1 MLLFPS
7 KVRTLKV
14 FKTNFENA
22 ISWKEEELQY
32 YASNKGYSQL
42 NLWLFQV
49 RIKTLI
55 YRREDITAKK
65 KRNSRNILLEEQD
78 KNNLVT
84 CFMMYI
90 LKRQSC
96 ETPPLTF
103 LLHLLIS
110 PVSLAKLPEIF
121 SKCPYMNRETKDLYS
136 TSM

>member
-1 MLLFPS
+1 MTVS
-7 KVRTLKV
+7 GKNKN
-14 FKTNFENA
+14 TNIQEGRYN
-22 ISWKEEELQY
+22 S
-32 YASNKGYSQL
+32 
-42 NLWLFQV
+42 
-49 RIKTLI
+49 
-55 YRREDITAKK
+55 KK
-65 KRNSRNILLEEQD
+65 KRRNSRNILLEEQD

-90 LKRQSC
+90 LRRQSC